1 MGTNRAAGDLEQP
14 ARVSLSASASIEEM
28 ASREGWTPDLYAVA
42 LAHQVRGDNGQ
53 PMGAQVERLQALATI
68 GAGAA
73 SASAQELARHVAI
86 LSALFERNAILSARV
101 EDPTSRRGAEAV
113 ERLTSTAIRCQRAA
127 TAALG
132 ALHTLRQGEAPTTS
146 RTAPEPAPA
155 ALPGSGEQ
163 PGADGAGA

>member
-1 MGTNRAAGDLEQP
+1 ME
-14 ARVSLSASASIEEM
+14 LSASASIEEM
-28 ASREGWTPDLYAVA
+28 ASREGWAPDLYAVA
-42 LAHQVRGDNGQ
+42 LAQQIRGDNGQ
-53 PMGAQVERLQALATI
+53 PMGAQVERLQALATT

-86 LSALFERNAILSARV
+86 LGALFERNAILSARV
-101 EDPTSRRGAEAV
+101 SDPTSRRGAEAV

-132 ALHTLRQGEAPTTS
+132 ALHMLRQGEALTT
-146 RTAPEPAPA
+146 PQPAPA
-155 ALPGSGEQ
+155 AALGDGDQ

>member
-1 MGTNRAAGDLEQP
+1 MGTNRPMGDLEQP

-42 LAHQVRGDNGQ
+42 LALQIRGDNGQ

-73 SASAQELARHVAI
+73 SAQELARHVAI
-86 LSALFERNAILSARV
+86 LSALFERHAILSARV

-132 ALHTLRQGEAPTTS
+132 ALHTLRQGEAPTTP

-155 ALPGSGEQ
+155 ALAGGCEQ
-163 PGADGAGA
+163 SGADGAGA